1 MLVSRKCRYALRAI
15 LELAMRNSQDPVK
28 IADIA
33 EAQAIP
39 TRFLEAILNQLKQVG
54 FVESR
59 RGRRGGYFLKR
70 SPDEITMG
78 DVIESIQGCSGLVEC
93 VSNSKYK
100 CPFYDGCVFLP
111 VWKEAQKA
119 MLDVY
124 DGVTFQHLVD
134 AERQRAKKHTITYSI

>member
-119 MLDVY
+119 VLDVY

>member
-59 RGRRGGYFLKR
+59 RGRKGGYFLKR

-119 MLDVY
+119 VLDVY